1 LWTDPSPTR
10 SDPEGSSRNE
20 TDLGRLSSL
29 PRIAFLEAARHD
41 GRKMTDTLDPSSTDL
56 VSDDKAGYRV
66 LARKYRPTTFSEL
79 IGQAAL
85 VRTLSNAIDSGR
97 IAHAF
102 ILTGVRG
109 VGKTTTARIIAR
121 ALNCTGPGDDGGPT
135 IDPCGEC
142 ANCQSISEDR
152 HVDVIEM
159 DAASRTGIDDVR
171 ELIEGVRYRPV
182 SARYKVYII
191 DEVHMLSRQAFN
203 GLLKT
208 LEEPPEHVIFIFATT
223 EIRKVPVTVL
233 SRCQRFDLRR
243 VDMSDLTGHFRNIAK
258 QEGVEVEDEALSII
272 ARAADGS
279 VRDGLS
285 LLDQAIALSGGAVK
299 AEQIRDMLGL
309 ADRNAV
315 FDLFDQLMSGDIAG
329 ALDRF
334 ETMYRDGADPV
345 IVLQDLL
352 DVTYWLTRV
361 KVSPEVADAPGV
373 PEAERTR
380 GAAMAAALPMPVL
393 TRNWQMLLKGL
404 GETQHASAPLQAA
417 EMTLIRIAYAADVP
431 PPADLVRKLQAN
443 GPDAQSPA
451 SSAPSPATPSNAA
464 SASSDVRDVQASTP
478 DMAVVPQ
485 TPPPAEPPQSPPTPV
500 PSPESDP
507 EAGADEDR
515 FAAPAFDPDLDPD
528 LDPDSAPVSEMVESA
543 PPTSFDDVVRL
554 FEDKREGIL
563 TKHLRHDLHL
573 VRFEPGRIEFR
584 PTDYAPKDMANKLS
598 QHLSTWTGMRW
609 IVSVSQETGDLTLAE
624 QQNAFEAEQL
634 RNAETHPLV
643 DAVRSRFPG
652 ATVSRV
658 TIRDTPL
665 QDPTNPNSAT
675 DDDAP
680 PEDMA
685 RGLSKG
691 DPRQ

>member
-1 LWTDPSPTR
+1 
-10 SDPEGSSRNE
+10 
-20 TDLGRLSSL
+20 
-29 PRIAFLEAARHD
+29 
-41 GRKMTDTLDPSSTDL
+41 MTDILNTSSDLPGDDPDSLLSKQE
-56 VSDDKAGYRV
+56 DDKAGYRV
-66 LARKYRPTTFSEL
+66 LARKYRPTNFKQL

-121 ALNCTGPGDDGGPT
+121 ALNCTGHGGEGGPT
-135 IDPCGEC
+135 IDPCGVC
-142 ANCQSISEDR
+142 DNCQSISEDR

-223 EIRKVPVTVL
+223 EIRRVPVTVL

-243 VDMSDLTGHFRNIAK
+243 VDMAELTSHFKNIAK
-258 QEGVEVEDEALSII
+258 QESVGIEDEAVAII

-285 LLDQAIALSGGAVK
+285 LLDQAIALAGGTVT

-361 KVSPEVADAPGV
+361 KVAPIIAEASGV

-380 GAAMAAALPMPVL
+380 GAAMAASLPMPVL

-404 GETQHASAPLQAA
+404 GETQHASVPMQAA

-431 PPADLVRKLQAN
+431 PPADLVRKLQKNGAN
-443 GPDAQSPA
+443 AQTQPVP
-451 SSAPSPATPSNAA
+451 SAPPQPS
-464 SASSDVRDVQASTP
+464 T
-478 DMAVVPQ
+478 
-485 TPPPAEPPQSPPTPV
+485 SPPTTPMTAQIIPV
-500 PSPESDP
+500 PQARPELVPDKNP
-507 EAGADEDR
+507 DEGQ
-515 FAAPAFDPDLDPD
+515 FAAPVFDPDDDSGGD
-528 LDPDSAPVSEMVESA
+528 LDADIDAPVEMVESA
-543 PPTSFDDVVRL
+543 PPANFKAAVKL
-554 FEDKREGIL
+554 FEDNREGIL

-573 VRFEPGRIEFR
+573 VRYEIGNIEFR
-584 PTDYAPKDMANKLS
+584 PTEFTPKDMANKLS

-609 IVSVSQETGDLTLAE
+609 MVSVSQELGDPTLAE
-624 QQNAFEAEQL
+624 QQDAFEAEQL
-634 RNAETHPLV
+634 KSAESHPLV
-643 DAVRSRFPG
+643 DAVRSHFPG
-652 ATVSRV
+652 ATVNRV
-658 TIRDTPL
+658 TVRDTAMAE
-665 QDPTNPNSAT
+665 NSTGAKP
-675 DDDAP
+675 DLAVP
-680 PEDMA
+680 
-685 RGLSKG
+685 GLSKG
-691 DPRQ
+691 ELRK

>member
-1 LWTDPSPTR
+1 
-10 SDPEGSSRNE
+10 
-20 TDLGRLSSL
+20 
-29 PRIAFLEAARHD
+29 
-41 GRKMTDTLDPSSTDL
+41 MTDILNTSSDLPGDDPGSLLSKQE
-56 VSDDKAGYRV
+56 DDKAGYRV
-66 LARKYRPTTFSEL
+66 LARKYRPTNFKQL

-121 ALNCTGPGDDGGPT
+121 ALNCTGHGGEGGPT
-135 IDPCGEC
+135 IEPCGVC
-142 ANCQSISEDR
+142 DNCQSISEDR

-223 EIRKVPVTVL
+223 EIRRVPVTVL

-243 VDMSDLTGHFRNIAK
+243 VDMAELTSHFKNIAK
-258 QEGVEVEDEALSII
+258 QESVGIEDEAVAII

-285 LLDQAIALSGGAVK
+285 LLDQAIALAGGTVT

-361 KVSPEVADAPGV
+361 KVAPIIAEASGV

-380 GAAMAAALPMPVL
+380 GAAMAASLPMPVL

-404 GETQHASAPLQAA
+404 GETQHASVPMQAA

-431 PPADLVRKLQAN
+431 PPADLVRKLQKNGAN
-443 GPDAQSPA
+443 AQTQPVP
-451 SSAPSPATPSNAA
+451 SAPPQPS
-464 SASSDVRDVQASTP
+464 T
-478 DMAVVPQ
+478 
-485 TPPPAEPPQSPPTPV
+485 SPPTTPITAQIIPV
-500 PSPESDP
+500 PQARPELVPDKNSD
-507 EAGADEDR
+507 EGQ
-515 FAAPAFDPDLDPD
+515 FAAPVFDPDDDSGGD
-528 LDPDSAPVSEMVESA
+528 LDADIDAPVEMVESA
-543 PPTSFDDVVRL
+543 PPANFKAAVKL
-554 FEDKREGIL
+554 FEDNREGIL

-573 VRFEPGRIEFR
+573 VRYEIGNIEFR
-584 PTDYAPKDMANKLS
+584 PTEFTPKDMANKLS

-609 IVSVSQETGDLTLAE
+609 MVSVSQELGDPTLAE
-624 QQNAFEAEQL
+624 QQDAFEAEQL
-634 RNAETHPLV
+634 KSAESHPLV
-643 DAVRSRFPG
+643 DAVRSHFPG
-652 ATVSRV
+652 ATVNRV
-658 TIRDTPL
+658 TVRDTAMAE
-665 QDPTNPNSAT
+665 NSTGAKP
-675 DDDAP
+675 DLAVP
-680 PEDMA
+680 
-685 RGLSKG
+685 GLSKG
-691 DPRQ
+691 ELRK